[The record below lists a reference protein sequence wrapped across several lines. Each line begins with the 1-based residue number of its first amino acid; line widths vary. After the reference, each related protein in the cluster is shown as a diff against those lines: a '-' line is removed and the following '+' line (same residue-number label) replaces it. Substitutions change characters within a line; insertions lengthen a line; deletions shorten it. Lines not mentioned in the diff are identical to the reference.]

1 MSHPD
6 ALDLYNECLS
16 IVEETTDDRTAER
29 VLLIAVRLLQ
39 MADEDFARRLAAEPV
54 KAGLV
59 SHSGFPLL
67 GFPRPPRRL
76 AVQDDGREPA
86 QVRRHPARLC
96 ARHGRLPGSRGGRLT
111 VTTPSPLFAAD
122 LPYWPHSEQGRM

>member
-39 MADEDFARRLAAEPV
+39 MADEDFARRLAALWLPCSP
-54 KAGLV
+54 GC
-59 SHSGFPLL
+59 SW
-67 GFPRPPRRL
+67 RR
-76 AVQDDGREPA
+76 
-86 QVRRHPARLC
+86 C
-96 ARHGRLPGSRGGRLT
+96 A
-111 VTTPSPLFAAD
+111 A
-122 LPYWPHSEQGRM
+122 YC